1 MKMNGSLLAIL
12 AAAWLGCSVAAAQES
27 ATSIVE
33 KADQLMRGKTQQGVY
48 SMKIIR
54 PDWQRSIKMKFWS
67 EGLDKSFVLILEPPK
82 EKGVTFLKIK
92 NEMWNYIPRINRV
105 IKIPPSM
112 MLQSWMGSDF
122 SNDDLV
128 KESSVVHDYTHKL
141 LGREKM
147 RGFEAYK
154 VELVPKPEAAVVW
167 GKIIEWIR
175 VKDYVPLQADYY
187 NERGERLRTIIFDDI
202 KKLGGRVLPA
212 KMELHLEKKP
222 KNITYLI
229 LEEVLFDKPIPK
241 SVFSMQNLRRAKP

>member
-1 MKMNGSLLAIL
+1 MTKARLCFATVAAVWLA
-12 AAAWLGCSVAAAQES
+12 WGGAAAQD
-27 ATSIVE
+27 ATRIVE

-48 SMKIIR
+48 TMEIIR
-54 PDWQRSIKMKFWS
+54 PDWRRSIKMKFWS

-82 EKGVTFLKIK
+82 ERGVTFLKIK

-122 SNDDLV
+122 TNDDLV
-128 KESSVVHDYTHKL
+128 KESSIVHDYTHKL

-187 NERGERLRTIIFDDI
+187 NERGERVRTIIFDDI
-202 KKLGGRVLPA
+202 KRMGDRVLPA

-222 KNITYLI
+222 QNITYLI
-229 LEEVLFDKPIPK
+229 LEEVIFNKPIPK
-241 SVFSMQNLRRAKP
+241 SIFSMQNLRRAKP